1 MSLLRF
7 DTETKTA
14 VIELVGRHDAEFT
27 PSSTF
32 VLHMLNKMGETQFRR
47 LLEVRKAD
55 VLAQSYLNRQARLD
69 KVANTKIVLERVLK
83 EQRAFKVKD
92 LAINGDDLITAGFL
106 SGPEMGKLLN
116 IMLQAVIDGDLENN
130 KTALLDFAKKQ

>member
-1 MSLLRF
+1 M
-7 DTETKTA
+7 
-14 VIELVGRHDAEFT
+14 
-27 PSSTF
+27 
-32 VLHMLNKMGETQFRR
+32 
-47 LLEVRKAD
+47 
-55 VLAQSYLNRQARLD
+55 D

>member
-1 MSLLRF
+1 
-7 DTETKTA
+7 
-14 VIELVGRHDAEFT
+14 
-27 PSSTF
+27 
-32 VLHMLNKMGETQFRR
+32 MLNKMGETQFRR

-92 LAINGDDLITAGFL
+92 LAINGDDLITAG
-106 SGPEMGKLLN
+106 
-116 IMLQAVIDGDLENN
+116 A
-130 KTALLDFAKKQ
+130 